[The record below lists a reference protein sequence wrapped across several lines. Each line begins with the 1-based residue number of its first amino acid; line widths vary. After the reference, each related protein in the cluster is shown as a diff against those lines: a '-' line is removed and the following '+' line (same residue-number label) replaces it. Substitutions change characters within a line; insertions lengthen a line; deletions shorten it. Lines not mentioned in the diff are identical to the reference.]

1 MRLPNLLSCQC
12 SSMCSCVMSL
22 SSVVYSFLYK
32 TEQTRHIKHGSG
44 QITNTITMSKTSL
57 YMCISNSAMTPTNLY
72 IQIHKYKEQTCAQLK
87 TLFRKKH
94 SHPFHFHNLLMS
106 SSHLTL
112 VVSTC
117 NFSKAHI
124 YVFNLCIC
132 LYKLFQYIF
141 ISYIIILTSSNVCIF
156 PRIPWLYHNVHHI
169 HHQNRDPFA
178 LAAQDSSISELL
190 SLQTL
195 AFISA
200 MLVGCHPFSEILFH
214 LVNTWMAVEDH
225 CGYDF
230 PWALHRLLP
239 CFGGA
244 PHHLAHHQH
253 FKGNFA
259 PYFRHWD
266 YIFGTTLPISVKK
279 RDHRQGESRLIG
291 LLQDSENETIKSVP
305 LSLIS
310 PYMNS
315 HIITQF
321 LQR

>member
-1 MRLPNLLSCQC
+1 MYVSI
-12 SSMCSCVMSL
+12 
-22 SSVVYSFLYK
+22 YK
-32 TEQTRHIKHGSG
+32 I
-44 QITNTITMSKTSL
+44 
-57 YMCISNSAMTPTNLY
+57 
-72 IQIHKYKEQTCAQLK
+72 
-87 TLFRKKH
+87 
-94 SHPFHFHNLLMS
+94 
-106 SSHLTL
+106 
-112 VVSTC
+112 
-117 NFSKAHI
+117 
-124 YVFNLCIC
+124 
-132 LYKLFQYIF
+132 FQYIF
-141 ISYIIILTSSNVCIF
+141 ISYIILLYITTSNVCIF

-169 HHQNRDPFA
+169 HHQNRDTFA

-266 YIFGTTLPISVKK
+266 YIFGTSLPISVNK
-279 RDHRQGESRLIG
+279 RGHR
-291 LLQDSENETIKSVP
+291 
-305 LSLIS
+305 
-310 PYMNS
+310 
-315 HIITQF
+315 
-321 LQR
+321 